1 MLEQL
6 LKEFPDDLRTV
17 FRHFPLPS
25 HANSLLATQAVEAAG
40 MQGKLYEMS
49 DHIFANQAI
58 WSPMD
63 ISAFESWLTTEA
75 ETLGLNKDQFVKD
88 MKSDAVVAKVLEYQK
103 QAMDAG
109 VTYTPF
115 IMVNGRIWEGIDLP
129 NMRILVQLLREDKN
143 LFPDCPPTVLG
154 PGRKYTAT
162 IETEIGNIVM
172 ALNTDQVPL
181 SANAF
186 VWLVQQGWYDN
197 TTFFNVMRDDPSQI
211 EIALT
216 GDRTETGY
224 GTAGFSI
231 SPEIVSDLN
240 FTQPGTVG
248 FVNGNQLFISYS
260 ALPKLDG
267 RYTVLG
273 NVIEGMDVV
282 QNLAITKIDAEGRF
296 SPGTKI
302 IKVTIS
308 EQ

>member
-49 DHIFANQAI
+49 DQIFANQAT

-63 ISAFESWLTTEA
+63 TAAFESWLTTEA

-88 MKSDAVVAKVLEYQK
+88 MKSDVVVAKVLEYQK

-129 NMRILVQLLREDKN
+129 NMRILIQLLREDKN
-143 LFPDCPPTVLG
+143 LFPDCPPTVLE

-260 ALPKLDG
+260 ALPKLEG

>member
-1 MLEQL
+1 MICAQYSAIS
-6 LKEFPDDLRTV
+6 RC
-17 FRHFPLPS
+17 LPTPTP
-25 HANSLLATQAVEAAG
+25 LLATQAVEAAG
-40 MQGKLYEMS
+40 MQDKLYEMS
-49 DHIFANQAI
+49 DQIFAQQAA

-63 ISAFESWLTTEA
+63 TVAFETWLVTEA
-75 ETLGLNKDQFVKD
+75 ETLGMNKEQFETD
-88 MKSDAVVAKVLEYQK
+88 LKSDVVIAKVLEYQK

-109 VTYTPF
+109 VSYTPF
-115 IMVNGRIWEGIDLP
+115 IMVNGRVWEGTDLP
-129 NMRILVQLLREDKN
+129 NMRILIQLLREDKN
-143 LFPDCPPTVLG
+143 LFPECPPTVLE
-154 PGRKYTAT
+154 PGKKYTAT
-162 IETEIGNIVM
+162 IETEIGNIVL

-197 TTFFNVMRDDPSQI
+197 TTFFNVMRGDPTQI
-211 EIALT
+211 EIALA

-231 SPEIVSDLN
+231 SPEIVSDLS

-260 ALPKLDG
+260 ALPKLSG

-273 NVIEGMDVV
+273 NVIEGMDVAES
-282 QNLAITKIDAEGRF
+282 LTITTIDSEGRF
-296 SPGTKI
+296 TKGTRI
-302 IKVTIS
+302 NKVTIS